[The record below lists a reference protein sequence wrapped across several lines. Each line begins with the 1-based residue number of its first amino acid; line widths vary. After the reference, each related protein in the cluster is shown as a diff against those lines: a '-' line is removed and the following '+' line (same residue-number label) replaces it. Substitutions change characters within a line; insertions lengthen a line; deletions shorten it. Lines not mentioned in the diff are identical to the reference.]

1 MKFSLLIFLLIPVL
15 VLISSPSVEA
25 EIIKQ
30 TMEGSMD
37 LEITY
42 PESSV
47 IGRTLSISILIENN
61 GWEDKQEI
69 SMILS
74 SSDGSFVAI
83 SDNKIFIDKLS
94 AGGSY
99 GATIDFQVS
108 SEANTGSNFLNVL
121 YSQVLLRNNEE
132 PQAPTQSN
140 IAIPLI
146 IKDEPMVTIHTT
158 TPESIFE
165 NAEFPF
171 TVEIL
176 SEDVELNDVSIQ
188 IIPPKDIEFR
198 GETKHT
204 FSSIQQ
210 DVPVSVTSQIITPQE
225 KITTEHKIPFQI
237 IVEYVDDIGQEKTD
251 SITVSLLLRPRT
263 FMEITTDGGIWI
275 GGFFLAPY
283 VSIGTIIGIPAG
295 TLLSLALRRS
305 MMKKKK
311 KVKKSKK

>member
-15 VLISSPSVEA
+15 VLISSPNVEA

-61 GWEDKQEI
+61 GWEDKQYI

-74 SSDGSFVAI
+74 SSDGSFVSI
-83 SDNKIFIDKLS
+83 SDNEIFIDKLS

-204 FSSIQQ
+204 FSSI
-210 DVPVSVTSQIITPQE
+210 
-225 KITTEHKIPFQI
+225 KMFQF
-237 IVEYVDDIGQEKTD
+237 Q
-251 SITVSLLLRPRT
+251 
-263 FMEITTDGGIWI
+263 
-275 GGFFLAPY
+275 
-283 VSIGTIIGIPAG
+283 
-295 TLLSLALRRS
+295 
-305 MMKKKK
+305 
-311 KVKKSKK
+311 